1 MKNLLLLLTTLL
13 LVFACSKEESSK
25 TFDTFLDK
33 YNDTSWI
40 SEDNLLISFSN
51 GTYFMSFMPDK
62 NFTLSGCYKL
72 KEGNQIDNELTLEI
86 LKNEPNLLEFEMKF
100 SNGNLFTK
108 DKITA
113 NGEVLNWVETGFDE
127 KGLGFATTY
136 NLTKTN
142 ESYSDY
148 CN

>member
-1 MKNLLLLLTTLL
+1 MKKLLLIITLFL
-13 LVFACSKEESSK
+13 AFACSKDEESSK

-33 YNDTSWI
+33 YDGTSWI
-40 SEDNLLISFSN
+40 SEDNLLITFSN

-62 NFTLSGCYKL
+62 NSTSSGCYKL

-100 SNGNLFTK
+100 SNGNLFSK
-108 DKITA
+108 DKITD
-113 NGEVLNWVETGFDE
+113 NGGALTYVEITFDDGVGFNS
-127 KGLGFATTY
+127 TY
-136 NLTKTN
+136 SLTKTN

>member
-1 MKNLLLLLTTLL
+1 MKKLLLLTTLFL
-13 LVFACSKEESSK
+13 AFACSKEESSR
-25 TFDTFLDK
+25 TFDTFLEK

-62 NFTLSGCYKL
+62 RFTLEGCYKL

-113 NGEVLNWVETGFDE
+113 NGEVLNWIETGFDE
-127 KGLGFATTY
+127 KGLGFTTTY